1 MSVKSKL
8 NKQILINSFGGNCML
23 CGYNKCNAALE
34 FHHLNPNE
42 KEFNISKYSGNN
54 TITYDMAKE
63 LTRVILLCANCH
75 REVHAGIRSKEIS
88 EIQTLDIEN
97 FL

>member
-1 MSVKSKL
+1 MLVKSKL
-8 NKQILINSFGGNCML
+8 NKQILLNTFDGKCML
-23 CGYNKCNAALE
+23 CGYNRCNSALE
-34 FHHLNPNE
+34 FHHLNPDE

-63 LTRVILLCANCH
+63 LTGVVLLCANCH
-75 REVHAGIRSKEIS
+75 REVQAGIRAKEIS